1 MGEERRGIRFPS
13 VNAQTQAKAKA
24 MPEQLTDSEKAQLA
38 QTIEMFEVITQSQP
52 TDYQSLE
59 ILKEAYVKLGRDDD
73 VKDCAKKIA
82 KAYQLMGQM
91 SSAILEWE
99 SIASQYPDDADAAKA
114 LEEIEKGMVP
124 AEDESHEEVATAAP
138 KPETAAT
145 TPDGVPTGLDEGK
158 DALKRVFVDSGIMQE
173 GDFNDCWPDP
183 DAYPPGQVV
192 PPFVQILSDR
202 GLMDIEPALK
212 LIAEKTK
219 LGYLPIG
226 NYDVDI
232 DLARTFDRDT
242 CKRWCVLPLERMSK
256 SILIATANPFNQQ
269 AAAEL
274 EHGKKARLQF
284 YLSPPEQLVKAIGAV
299 YH

>member
-1 MGEERRGIRFPS
+1 
-13 VNAQTQAKAKA
+13 

-59 ILKEAYVKLGRDDD
+59 ILKEAYVKLGREDD

-82 KAYQLMGQM
+82 KAHQLMGQL

-99 SIASQYPDDADAAKA
+99 CIASQYPDDPDAAKA

-124 AEDESHEEVATAAP
+124 SDDDEEQEEVAAAAP
-138 KPETAAT
+138 EPSKQTA
-145 TPDGVPTGLDEGK
+145 PGEVPTGLDEGK
-158 DALKRVFVDSGIMQE
+158 DSLKRIFVDSGIMQE

-183 DAYPPGQVV
+183 EAYPPGQVV
-192 PPFVQILSDR
+192 PPFVQLLSDR
-202 GLMDIEPALK
+202 GLMDVYPALK
-212 LIAEKTK
+212 LIAEKAR
-219 LGYLPIG
+219 LGYLPLVK
-226 NYDVDI
+226 YDVDV
-232 DLARTFDRDT
+232 DLARTFDPDI

-256 SILIATANPFNQQ
+256 SILVATANPFNKQ

-274 EHGKKARLQF
+274 EYEKKARLQF
-284 YLSPPEQLVKAIGAV
+284 YLAPPEHLVKVIGAV